1 MKMSSITCKM
11 NAPTNNMSKGLKK
24 NVNLEISCAIM
35 VSLVHRQFDYLMQ
48 PTNGH
53 KMR

>member
-1 MKMSSITCKM
+1 MSSITCKM
-11 NAPTNNMSKGLKK
+11 NEPTNRMSKGLKK
-24 NVNLEISCAIM
+24 NVNLEIPCAIL
-35 VSLVHRQFDYLMQ
+35 VSLVHIQFDYLVQ